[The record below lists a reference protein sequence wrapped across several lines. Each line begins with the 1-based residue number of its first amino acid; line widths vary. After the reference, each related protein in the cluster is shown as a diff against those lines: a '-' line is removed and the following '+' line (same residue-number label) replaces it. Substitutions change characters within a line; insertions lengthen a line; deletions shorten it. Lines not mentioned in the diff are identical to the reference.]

1 MRSALGALQSIDVK
15 RDSSGRPRSAVRMV
29 IGKAISAPLNGSV
42 RRSGV
47 TENMQKKTPQEKKQ
61 LSYEKDRRNCYGESP
76 HGARKSIPK
85 RKRLRNQAN
94 RKYQEQQLA
103 ITSLKLDDDL
113 AEQIESR
120 IHQKAPKVWSKVAD
134 APLKK
139 IIEHKQ
145 QRRRRLEKQ
154 GGRRGAKKKL
164 EDKS

>member
-1 MRSALGALQSIDVK
+1 MR
-15 RDSSGRPRSAVRMV
+15 
-29 IGKAISAPLNGSV
+29 
-42 RRSGV
+42 
-47 TENMQKKTPQEKKQ
+47 KKTPQEKKR

-85 RKRLRNQAN
+85 RKRLRNRAN

-120 IHQKAPKVWSKVAD
+120 LYQKVPKDWSKVAD

-139 IIEHKQ
+139 MIEHKR
-145 QRRRRLEKQ
+145 QRRRRVEKL
-154 GGRRGAKKKL
+154 GGRRTAKKKPD
-164 EDKS
+164 DKS